1 MIYDCNI
8 PAVPIAYVDGEAVE
22 FLTRELELFFELVA
36 EVVAEEGELRDF
48 IIKQLAE
55 LERDVNFAEA
65 S

>member
-1 MIYDCNI
+1 MTVTFPRCHRLRRRRSRR
-8 PAVPIAYVDGEAVE
+8 

-36 EVVAEEGELRDF
+36 EVVAEEGEPRDF